1 MSHLIITIILKHLYF
16 ELLKLLSLES
26 HKFHLVKYCLYSVK
40 PPYWQ
45 SNSVSKKGL
54 AQALKQGNVGKLKV

>member
-16 ELLKLLSLES
+16 KLLQLPSLES
-26 HKFHLVKYCLYSVK
+26 HKFRLVKYCPYSVK

-45 SNSVSKKGL
+45 SSSVSVKGL
-54 AQALKQGNVGKLKV
+54 AQALKQTNVDK